1 MTSSTKSKSNVLV
14 LPSLGRPFQLGMLYD
29 CRNDRLI
36 PGLTLWD
43 DSTLKAALSE
53 TPQPSSAFD
62 VTVEDSVSTKM
73 FNLGVEANLSVSVLS
88 GLVEVSGSAKYVD
101 DRQSSSKHARVTLK
115 YKCTSKFQQLTME
128 QLATSKIQHPS
139 VFEKQTAT
147 HVVTG
152 VLYGAEAFFIFDRE
166 VESSEN
172 HRKIHGKMK
181 ILVKAIPGGI
191 NKIEGSASLDIN
203 DGDKKEVD
211 KFQCKFYG
219 DLILPSN
226 PSTFEDAVRVYK
238 ELPTHFLED
247 GGHTVPKKVWLYPLS
262 GLDSKAA
269 RMVREIS
276 TSLVTQ
282 VQQVIEILNNMEIRS
297 HDLINTEVYD
307 CFGSLKDQVLEF
319 QDMIKEHKTDF
330 MKRLSA
336 VLPSIRGGGT
346 EEQELASLLE
356 KSVHSSPFNTSSL
369 QEWIGSKEEEIKV
382 LGQFLG
388 IMKKAQGE
396 CVQINMWLI
405 QILYRS

>member
-1 MTSSTKSKSNVLV
+1 M
-14 LPSLGRPFQLGMLYD
+14 
-29 CRNDRLI
+29 
-36 PGLTLWD
+36 

-53 TPQPSSAFD
+53 TPQPSSDFD
-62 VTVEDSVSTKM
+62 VTAEDSVSTKM

-172 HRKIHGKMK
+172 HHKIHGKMK

-211 KFQCKFYG
+211 KFQCKIVNFG
-219 DLILPSN
+219 IDEIVTSDFHVVENLDHLLDLSDK
-226 PSTFEDAVRVYK
+226 T
-238 ELPTHFLED
+238 
-247 GGHTVPKKVWLYPLS
+247 G
-262 GLDSKAA
+262 
-269 RMVREIS
+269 
-276 TSLVTQ
+276 
-282 VQQVIEILNNMEIRS
+282 
-297 HDLINTEVYD
+297 
-307 CFGSLKDQVLEF
+307 
-319 QDMIKEHKTDF
+319 TDF
-330 MKRLSA
+330 SHHTYSFGVK
-336 VLPSIRGGGT
+336 T
-346 EEQELASLLE
+346 
-356 KSVHSSPFNTSSL
+356 T
-369 QEWIGSKEEEIKV
+369 
-382 LGQFLG
+382 
-388 IMKKAQGE
+388 
-396 CVQINMWLI
+396 
-405 QILYRS
+405 

>member
-1 MTSSTKSKSNVLV
+1 MTSSSKSKSDTLE
-14 LPSLGRPFQLGMLYD
+14 LPCLGRPFQLGMLYD

-36 PGLTLWD
+36 PGITLWD

-62 VTVEDSVSTKM
+62 VSAEDSVSRKM
-73 FNLGVEANLSVSVLS
+73 FSLGVEANLSVSVLS
-88 GLVEVSGSAKYVD
+88 GLVEVSGSAKYLD
-101 DRQSSSKHARVTLK
+101 DRQSSSKQARVTLK
-115 YKCTSKFQQLTME
+115 YNCTSKFQHMQLTME
-128 QLATSKIQHPS
+128 QLATSKIQHPD

-166 VESSEN
+166 VQSSEN
-172 HRKIHGKMK
+172 HRDIQGKMEVL
-181 ILVKAIPGGI
+181 IKAIPGI
-191 NKIEGSASLDIN
+191 NEIKGSASLDIK
-203 DGDKKEVD
+203 DRDKKEVD

-282 VQQVIEILNNMEIRS
+282 VQQAIEIFNNMEMKS

-307 CFGSLKDQVLEF
+307 CFGSLKEQVLQF
-319 QDMIKEHKTDF
+319 QVMIKEHKTDF

-346 EEQELASLLE
+346 KEQELASLLE
-356 KSVHSSPFNTSSL
+356 KNVHSSPFNSSSL
-369 QEWIGSKEEEIKV
+369 EGWIKSKEEEIKV
-382 LGQFLG
+382 LGQYLD
-388 IMKKAQGE
+388 IMKKAQGIGF
-396 CVQINMWLI
+396 QYI
-405 QILYRS
+405 